1 MGLGSQFR
9 GSWQQG
15 FFGASTVRL
24 KSDHPIIKERDNDE
38 NNAAKDLQSASTIQ
52 KKLIWKKLQ
61 MMADANPE
69 L

>member
-1 MGLGSQFR
+1 MEPVP
-9 GSWQQG
+9 
-15 FFGASTVRL
+15 VRL
-24 KSDHPIIKERDNDE
+24 KSDHPIIKDRDNDE
-38 NNAAKDLQSASTIQ
+38 NNDAKDLKSASTIQ